1 MAKFDA
7 LRFMQYKITIG
18 RRLDDSGGKPH
29 QPLSKLQIVKAW
41 ILTLLALSVIV
52 GVFLTA
58 FIIGSA
64 IASVLLVLIALSL
77 LIFVIRSLFKM
88 FARKLQ

>member
-1 MAKFDA
+1 
-7 LRFMQYKITIG
+7 MQFKITIG
-18 RRLDDSGGKPH
+18 RRLDDSAGKPH

-41 ILTLLALSVIV
+41 ILTLLALSAIV

-64 IASVLLVLIALSL
+64 IASVLLVVIALSL
-77 LIFVIRSLFKM
+77 LGVLVRRLFKA
-88 FARKLQ
+88 FTRRRW

>member
-1 MAKFDA
+1 
-7 LRFMQYKITIG
+7 MQYKITIG
-18 RRLDDSGGKPH
+18 RRPDDSGGKSR
-29 QPLSKLQIVKAW
+29 QPQSKVQIVKAW
-41 ILTLLALSVIV
+41 ILALLGLSVIV

-77 LIFVIRSLFKM
+77 FGFLIRRLLQV
-88 FARKLQ
+88 FARRRG

>member
-1 MAKFDA
+1 
-7 LRFMQYKITIG
+7 MQYKITIG

-52 GVFLTA
+52 GVLLTA

-77 LIFVIRSLFKM
+77 LGVLIRRLLNVL
-88 FARKLQ
+88 AGRRG

>member
-1 MAKFDA
+1 
-7 LRFMQYKITIG
+7 MQYKITIG

-41 ILTLLALSVIV
+41 ILTLLALSAIV

-64 IASVLLVLIALSL
+64 IASVLLVVMALSL
-77 LIFVIRSLFKM
+77 LGVLVRRLFKV
-88 FARKLQ
+88 FTRRRR